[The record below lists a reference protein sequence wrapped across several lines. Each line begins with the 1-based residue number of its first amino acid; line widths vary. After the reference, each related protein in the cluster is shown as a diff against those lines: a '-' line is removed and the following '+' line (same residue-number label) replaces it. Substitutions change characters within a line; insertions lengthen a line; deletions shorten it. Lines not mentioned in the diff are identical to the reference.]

1 MDPRKE
7 MHSNTG
13 YLSGYLEKLQF
24 WQFSVLRLGV
34 MLTVPPT
41 LNFSINACRAGETGR
56 GLVHR
61 PEAKNFKHSGVWHN
75 SFPDIRPHKKG
86 NKKKKKKLWLNH
98 KEGVLLTTFKKML
111 QCD

>member
-1 MDPRKE
+1 
-7 MHSNTG
+7 
-13 YLSGYLEKLQF
+13 
-24 WQFSVLRLGV
+24 

-61 PEAKNFKHSGVWHN
+61 PEAKNFN
-75 SFPDIRPHKKG
+75 IRGFDTTVFLILGPTKKE
-86 NKKKKKKLWLNH
+86 KKKKQKKPKLWLKH